1 MSENR
6 KHDHNHKNRND
17 RYNGPKSERVEQV
30 ELEEEDKW
38 NPTPEQFTAYQLR
51 DASLALG
58 NLRMLLTS
66 RPNQTLK
73 DLKDS
78 TLHTSGTIE
87 SLLNNWVKTG
97 YVVEVKGRYSL
108 NPTYQGR

>member
-6 KHDHNHKNRND
+6 KFDHQNRSDRPND
-17 RYNGPKSERVEQV
+17 RKRERPEQV
-30 ELEEEDKW
+30 ETEEDDKW
-38 NPTPEQFTAYQLR
+38 SPTPEQFSAYQLR
-51 DASLALG
+51 DAALCVS
-58 NLRMLLTS
+58 NLRMLLS
-66 RPNQTLK
+66 GRPNQTLK

-87 SLLNNWVKTG
+87 SQLNDWIKTG

-108 NPTYQGR
+108 NSAYQGR

>member
-6 KHDHNHKNRND
+6 KHDHKNRND
-17 RYNGPKSERVEQV
+17 RPRDNRPEQV

-38 NPTPEQFTAYQLR
+38 NPTPEQFAAYQLR
-51 DASLALG
+51 DAGLALG